1 MATPPSSQRYWHN
14 NNAPVQQEHLRKK
27 KPVTFKMILLS
38 AVYSNWRFKDYVQLV
53 LDCPDDVPW
62 CCQGCGRLGPARKR
76 YEEQMSAGGEPPQE
90 PQHAPPAADGPAGQP
105 EPAPEPR
112 SEQ

>member
-1 MATPPSSQRYWHN
+1 MIWLSS
-14 NNAPVQQEHLRKK
+14 
-27 KPVTFKMILLS
+27 
-38 AVYSNWRFKDYVQLV
+38 VYSNWRFKDYVQLV

-105 EPAPEPR
+105 EPELEQPEPALAPAKPG